1 MDTNKKQP
9 IEDGRIANP
18 MPLGFYQTVG
28 TIIPPISFEFEED
41 LPMDEDDLPA
51 DYPDDRLKSD

>member
-1 MDTNKKQP
+1 MDENKNRP
-9 IEDGRIANP
+9 IDDRCIANS

-28 TIIPPISFEFEED
+28 TIIPPISFEFEDD

-51 DYPDDRLKSD
+51 DYIDDRLKSN